1 MRSLVAM
8 SGGVDSAV
16 AAFLVKEQGH
26 DLVGAN
32 MRFWEYNVACNTL
45 NTKSSCCSPEDLA
58 DAEKSAASIG
68 IPFYAIKMEKD
79 FRGAV
84 IEPFIQDYQN
94 GRTPNPCVHCNTF
107 IKFGEF
113 YDKAKALGYEKIVT
127 GHYANI
133 TQLESG
139 RYAVSPAVDDHKD
152 QSYYLYGLS
161 QEALA
166 QTLFPLAGLTK
177 KEVRSIAEENNLV
190 VAKKPESQE
199 ICFIPDNDYR
209 KFLAREGVAFTPG
222 FFRNTAG
229 HIVGKHDGKEKFT
242 IGQRKGLGIALGE
255 PAYVIE
261 ILSTG
266 DVILGN
272 RAELDRTR
280 FNLKD
285 IVYQGLELSDL
296 LEMNTVQVQ
305 IRYNSKPTPGKV
317 SQDDDGNL
325 VIELDEPASA
335 ITAGQSAV
343 LYDPEF
349 GYILCGGK
357 IQTASMFS
365 DHAHRSSSSKPH
377 AEHF

>member
-1 MRSLVAM
+1 MRCLVAM

-16 AAFLVKEQGH
+16 AAHLLREQGY

-32 MRFWEYNVACNTL
+32 MRFWEYSSACDTL
-45 NTKSSCCSPEDLA
+45 NKNSSCCSPEDLA
-58 DAEKSAASIG
+58 DAERSAASIG

-84 IEPFIQDYQN
+84 IEPFIRDYQN

-113 YDKAKALGYEKIVT
+113 YDKAKALGYEKIAT

-133 TQLESG
+133 IRLESG
-139 RYAVSPAVDDHKD
+139 RYAISPAADKHKD

-161 QEALA
+161 QGALA
-166 QTLFPLAGLTK
+166 QTLFPLSGLTK
-177 KEVRSIAEENNLV
+177 KDVRAIAEEKELV

-209 KFLAREGVAFTPG
+209 KFLAREGVSFTSG

-229 HIVGKHDGKEKFT
+229 HIIGKHDGKEKFT
-242 IGQRKGLGIALGE
+242 IGQRKGLGVALGE

-261 ILSTG
+261 IMYSG

-272 RAELDRTR
+272 KAELERTR
-280 FNLKD
+280 FRLND
-285 IVYQGLELSDL
+285 VVYQGLELRNL
-296 LEMNTVQVQ
+296 LELKVIDVQ
-305 IRYNSKPTPGKV
+305 IRYNSDPVPGQV
-317 SQDDDGNL
+317 FEGNEGELL
-325 VIELDEPASA
+325 VELSNPASA
-335 ITAGQSAV
+335 ITDGQSAV
-343 LYDPEF
+343 IYEPNE

-357 IQTASMFS
+357 IKTDSLFS
-365 DHAHRSSSSKPH
+365 DHTHKWSLDKLY
-377 AEHF
+377 AEHS